1 MWIAYDRSNFI
12 FTLLLAELLVCSKFK
27 KRSFFWLRLACGGAL
42 LLVLSFFW
50 TTGGEGML
58 GIASGAFK
66 FLGLFLLS
74 FALLLFCCKCDVWSI
89 LFAAAAG
96 YCIQHI
102 AYQAHSVVGILA
114 GDLPQWGQA
123 AALAACC
130 AAAYA
135 ALYFLFVR
143 KLKYRDGGVY
153 INNMVMLWTAAIIIV
168 IAVFVS
174 FYGAVYSIDAG
185 SGVLLAVV
193 CFFSIFSCL
202 LAIMCLKALNAAK
215 EGEYEREVLQQ
226 MLYQAKLQYDIS
238 KDNIDII
245 NIKCHDLKHKILSL
259 KGNVDTDELDK
270 ISTAVDIY
278 DRSFDTGNKALDVV
292 LTEKSLLCRGKGI
305 RLTCMLD
312 GSVLQSW
319 RPGDIYSFFGNALD
333 NAVNSVSELPEEKR
347 SVSITQAR
355 RGGLVSIRM
364 ENYYA
369 SEIRFEDGLPVTS
382 GDRRYHGFGMKS
394 IRMVA
399 ESYGC
404 DVRAETA
411 DDVFRLTLLVAQ

>member
-153 INNMVMLWTAAIIIV
+153 INNMVMLWMAAIIIV

-193 CFFSIFSCL
+193 CLVGGWVLGSLKPLPFLPREPVSTASSQAEQPAPPSSAAAARTASQPSPRDPQKTECEKK
-202 LAIMCLKALNAAK
+202 MCNFLGNPALRMRKN
-215 EGEYEREVLQQ
+215 GCWSSRVLQ
-226 MLYQAKLQYDIS
+226 
-238 KDNIDII
+238 
-245 NIKCHDLKHKILSL
+245 
-259 KGNVDTDELDK
+259 E
-270 ISTAVDIY
+270 
-278 DRSFDTGNKALDVV
+278 R
-292 LTEKSLLCRGKGI
+292 I
-305 RLTCMLD
+305 R
-312 GSVLQSW
+312 
-319 RPGDIYSFFGNALD
+319 F
-333 NAVNSVSELPEEKR
+333 SVS
-347 SVSITQAR
+347 S
-355 RGGLVSIRM
+355 
-364 ENYYA
+364 
-369 SEIRFEDGLPVTS
+369 
-382 GDRRYHGFGMKS
+382 
-394 IRMVA
+394 
-399 ESYGC
+399 
-404 DVRAETA
+404 
-411 DDVFRLTLLVAQ
+411 